1 MFATLLGPLPRPPLP
16 DDATPE
22 ALLDAILAVQ
32 VEHGLEPVTDG
43 GWPMEGGPDGDP
55 DPVGAWRSTT
65 SRAGRLVKAVIP
77 GPYSTGSDG
86 TRERAWLRDLA
97 DAGCRW
103 VEVHEPGAV
112 AIGADEAART
122 RFATLHRALT
132 ADLGG
137 LHLSL
142 AVTGG
147 SADGAGIE
155 TLLAGDYASLAVDLI
170 DGPDAWSLVVATP
183 ATIGIVA
190 GVLAARAGSDDGPEV
205 LLWAA
210 GYAASTA
217 GRGMDRVG
225 LATAGSYA
233 ALPWDVAVTK
243 LRRLGEGTR
252 LATAPRE
259 EQLRSM
265 DPRAIDARSAA
276 LGRYEPRPHRPK
288 RPKR

>member
-1 MFATLLGPLPRPPLP
+1 MFATLLGSLPRPPLP
-16 DDATPE
+16 DDAAPE
-22 ALLDAILAVQ
+22 AVLDAILAVQ

-43 GWPMEGGPDGDP
+43 GWPIEGVAGDAA
-55 DPVGAWRSTT
+55 DPVAAWRSTT
-65 SRAGRLVKAVIP
+65 GRAGRLVKAVIP
-77 GPYSTGSDG
+77 GPYSSGSDG

-97 DAGCRW
+97 EAGCRW

-112 AIGADEAART
+112 AIGTDRAARA
-122 RFATLHRALT
+122 RFSTLHRALT
-132 ADLGG
+132 AGLDG

-142 AVTGG
+142 AMTGG
-147 SADGAGIE
+147 SADQAGIE

-170 DGPDAWSLVVATP
+170 DGPDAWSLVVAAP
-183 ATIGIVA
+183 ANVGIVA
-190 GVLAARAGSDDGPEV
+190 GVLAARPGSDDGPEV

-225 LATAGSYA
+225 LATASSYA
-233 ALPWDVAVTK
+233 ALPWDVAATK
-243 LRRLGEGTR
+243 IRRLGEGTR

-259 EQLRSM
+259 EQLRSI

-276 LGRYEPRPHRPK
+276 LGRYEPRPSRPR
-288 RPKR
+288 RPAS